1 MGLQRVEYDSAT
13 KHSLEPGVVVKS
25 VGSSQ
30 THALRTVLWA
40 CGLAFS
46 EPHCPHL

>member
-30 THALRTVLWA
+30 THALRNRALSMW
-40 CGLAFS
+40 LSF
-46 EPHCPHL
+46 L